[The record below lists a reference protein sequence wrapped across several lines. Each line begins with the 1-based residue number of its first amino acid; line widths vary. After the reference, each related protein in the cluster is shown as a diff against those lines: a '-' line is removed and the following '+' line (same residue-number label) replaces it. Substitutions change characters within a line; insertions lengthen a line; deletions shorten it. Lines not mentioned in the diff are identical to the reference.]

1 MSDDTDGHGPAEHAS
16 GEPAP
21 GPQPDEAVRAAAAP
35 ADEPALSAG
44 PVPSGPVPSAQAA
57 GPAPEPQD
65 AETPAAAPAGA
76 EAGSPPAGGIA
87 SAPAGAEAG
96 APPAGGIATSPASP
110 DVDLGSEAAVLPGEH
125 RGGFTRP
132 PTAPIE
138 MPTTQSGPAEDL
150 SEDLSEELVEVRWAP
165 HSLESSGP
173 SRGVAAWALSFA
185 VAGLAVSFFVGW
197 GLPLG
202 IVAVILSIVALR
214 RRSESSTV
222 GGWALAL
229 GILSSLYSVGWI
241 LWGIGH
247 PLT

>member
-76 EAGSPPAGGIA
+76 EAGS
-87 SAPAGAEAG
+87 
-96 APPAGGIATSPASP
+96 PPAGGIATSPASP

>member
-1 MSDDTDGHGPAEHAS
+1 
-16 GEPAP
+16 
-21 GPQPDEAVRAAAAP
+21 
-35 ADEPALSAG
+35 
-44 PVPSGPVPSAQAA
+44 
-57 GPAPEPQD
+57 
-65 AETPAAAPAGA
+65 
-76 EAGSPPAGGIA
+76 
-87 SAPAGAEAG
+87 
-96 APPAGGIATSPASP
+96 
-110 DVDLGSEAAVLPGEH
+110 VLPGEH